1 MGILVKIPAFFQ
13 RSELT
18 ATLWLFRRE
27 FLVVGLFSMVANVL
41 MLTPT
46 LYMLQVFDR
55 VMISQSG
62 FTLLGLSLIA
72 LFLFSVMAF
81 AEWARSRLLVRAGVR
96 LDEQLNSRVFN
107 ASFEAALNQAG
118 RNPIQAFSELTNIR
132 QFLTGNGIFA
142 FFDAPWMPIYL
153 IVLFM
158 LHPMLGLLAVFF
170 ALLLA
175 GLTYLNHR
183 FTHESTA
190 GLLQTAAQVNNY
202 VHSKLRNAEVI
213 EALGMLDHLRR
224 RWLNRQIQHLQAYS
238 TSQELNQRLQSISKF
253 VRYSQQSLMLGAG
266 AWLVTRGELTMGG
279 MIAGNILMTRA
290 LAPIDLISSTWKSFI
305 TARIAFESLEALLQS
320 NPERGARTVHATPVG
335 HVQIENLVATVPG
348 REQPILRGLN
358 ADFPA
363 GEVIAIIGP
372 SGSGKSTLARALV
385 GIWPQRQGRVLLD
398 GEPIESW
405 DRAELG
411 PHIGYLPQD
420 IELLEGSIAENI
432 ARFGDVDPEKVIAAA
447 QHTGIHD
454 MILRFPKGYDT
465 EMGEA
470 GNMLSGGQRQRIGLA
485 RAVYGNPALIV
496 LDEPNANLDDAGEAA
511 LIATLRYLK
520 ANGKTVFLITHR
532 MNIISAVDRILLL
545 TDGQIQR
552 YGPRQEVI
560 AALQPPAAAQPP
572 AASAPQPA

>member
-1 MGILVKIPAFFQ
+1 MKTPTFFQ
-13 RSELT
+13 RSELA
-18 ATLWLFRRE
+18 ATLWSFRRE
-27 FLVVGLFSMVANVL
+27 FLVVGLFSMVANIL

-55 VMISQSG
+55 VMVSQSEL
-62 FTLLGLSLIA
+62 TLLALSLIA

-118 RNPIQAFSELTNIR
+118 RNPIQAFSDLTNIR

-142 FFDAPWMPIYL
+142 FFDAPWTPIYL
-153 IVLFM
+153 LVLFM
-158 LHPMLGLLAVFF
+158 LHPMLGWVSIFF
-170 ALLLA
+170 ALLLV

-183 FTHESTA
+183 LTHESTA
-190 GLLQTAAQVNNY
+190 GILQTAAQVNAY
-202 VHSKLRNAEVI
+202 MHSKLRNAEVI

-224 RWLNRQIQHLQAYS
+224 RWLNRQVQHLQAAS
-238 TSQELNQRLQSISKF
+238 ASQELNQRLQAISKF

-266 AWLVTRGELTMGG
+266 ALLVIRGELTPGG
-279 MIAGNILMTRA
+279 MIAANVLMSRA
-290 LAPIDLISSTWKSFI
+290 LSPIDMIGSTWKSFI
-305 TARIAFESLEALLQS
+305 TARTAFEALEALLRS
-320 NPERGARTVHATPVG
+320 NPERSARTVHAVPAG
-335 HVQIENLVATVPG
+335 HVQIENLVATVSG
-348 REQPILRGLN
+348 REQPILRGLS

-372 SGSGKSTLARALV
+372 SGSGKSTLARTLV
-385 GIWPQRQGRVLLD
+385 GIWPQCQGRVLLD
-398 GEPIESW
+398 GELIESW
-405 DRAELG
+405 ERAELG

-432 ARFGDVDPEKVIAAA
+432 ARFGEVDPDKVIAAA
-447 QHTGIHD
+447 RHTGIHD

-465 EMGEA
+465 PMGEA

-485 RAVYGNPALIV
+485 RAIYGDPALIV

-511 LIATLRYLK
+511 LVEALRYLK
-520 ANGKTVFLITHR
+520 AKGKTVFLITHR

-545 TDGQIQR
+545 IDGQIKL
-552 YGPRQEVI
+552 YGSRSEVI
-560 AALQPPAAAQPP
+560 AALQPNAAAQSAS
-572 AASAPQPA
+572 AAAPQPA